1 MTKEA
6 KLIALRE
13 ESEARSVVSQLGLRR
28 DLRGTYI
35 IQEFIK
41 GKRKTEDLSDKE
53 VEMVLSAWESR
64 HYVPRAL
71 LTPGEKMQVL
81 VDNVNLTKEEGEPDK
96 EFDRRKVKHIE
107 KYVRTI
113 LAWKE

>member
-6 KLIALRE
+6 RLTASKE

-35 IQEFIK
+35 IQEFVI
-41 GKRKTEDLSDKE
+41 GKRKTEKLSDLE
-53 VEMVLSAWESR
+53 VKMVLDAWDTR
-64 HYVPRAL
+64 YCVPRAL

-96 EFDRRKVKHIE
+96 EFDRRKVKLIE
-107 KYVRTI
+107 RYVKTI
-113 LAWKE
+113 IA

>member
-35 IQEFIK
+35 IQEFVL
-41 GKRKTEDLSDKE
+41 GKKKAEALNDTEIE
-53 VEMVLSAWESR
+53 AVLYSWEAR
-64 HYVPRAL
+64 YYVPRAL
-71 LTPGEKMQVL
+71 IDVEAGIQIR
-81 VDNVNLTKEEGEPDK
+81 VDNVKLNKETNEK
-96 EFDRRKVKHIE
+96 ECEYKRRKVKHIE
-107 KYVRTI
+107 RYVKTI
-113 LAWKE
+113 RS

>member
-71 LTPGEKMQVL
+71 LTPGEEIQIL
-81 VDNVNLTKEEGEPDK
+81 VDNLNLTK
-96 EFDRRKVKHIE
+96 
-107 KYVRTI
+107 
-113 LAWKE
+113 

>member
-71 LTPGEKMQVL
+71 LTPNEEIQIL
-81 VDNVNLTKEEGEPDK
+81 VDNLKLTKDEEETDE
-96 EFDRRKVKHIE
+96 EFDKRKVKHIE

-113 LAWKE
+113 LA

>member
-35 IQEFIK
+35 IQEFVI
-41 GKRKTEDLSDKE
+41 GKRKTEKLSDLE
-53 VEMVLSAWESR
+53 VKMVLDAWDTR
-64 HYVPRAL
+64 YCIPRAL

-81 VDNVNLTKEEGEPDK
+81 VDNVKLTKKEKETNE
-96 EFDRRKVKHIE
+96 EFDRRQVKHIE
-107 KYVRTI
+107 KYVKTI
-113 LAWKE
+113 LA

>member
-6 KLIALRE
+6 RLIASRE

-35 IQEFIK
+35 IQEFII
-41 GKRKTEDLSDKE
+41 GKRKTEKLSDLE
-53 VEMVLSAWESR
+53 VKMVLDAWDTR
-64 HYVPRAL
+64 YCIPRSL
-71 LTPGEKMQVL
+71 LTPREKTQVL
-81 VDNVNLTKEEGEPDK
+81 VDNVKLTKDEEETDE
-96 EFDRRKVKHIE
+96 EFDKRKVKHIE

-113 LAWKE
+113 LA

>member
-1 MTKEA
+1 MTQEA
-6 KLIALRE
+6 RLMASKE

-35 IQEFIK
+35 IQEFVI
-41 GKRKTEDLSDKE
+41 GKRKTEKLSDLE
-53 VEMVLSAWESR
+53 VKMVLDAWDTR
-64 HYVPRAL
+64 YCVPRAL

-81 VDNVNLTKEEGEPDK
+81 VDNVKLAKGEKETDK
-96 EFDRRKVKHIE
+96 EFGRRQVKQIE

-113 LAWKE
+113 LA

>member
-71 LTPGEKMQVL
+71 LTPGEEIQIL
-81 VDNVNLTKEEGEPDK
+81 VDNLNLTKEEEETEEK
-96 EFDRRKVKHIE
+96 FNRRKTKQIE
-107 KYVRTI
+107 RYVRTI
-113 LAWKE
+113 LA